1 MKSETTPNAF
11 PIGLDDIPLSFA
23 IFSTSSG
30 LASVAKSKSLG
41 DLPKIASLIAPPTT

>member
-1 MKSETTPNAF
+1 MKSETTPNDF
-11 PIGLDDIPLSFA
+11 PIPLLDMLLSFA

-41 DLPKIASLIAPPTT
+41 DLPKIASLTAPPTT